1 MLLYNASIVAKVA
14 SSRFLKELRWHVY
27 VFVSSLFPLQAPRMN
42 KHRIVKFPLTTESAM
57 KKIEDNNTLVFI
69 VDVKSNKRQI
79 KDAVKALYD
88 IESQNVNTLIR
99 CVRCFVPSKVR
110 RFFYE
115 HEYPVCILRIMVIPM
130 SAVCYE

>member
-1 MLLYNASIVAKVA
+1 MAVGTLL
-14 SSRFLKELRWHVY
+14 FLCT
-27 VFVSSLFPLQAPRMN
+27 QAPRMN
-42 KHRIVKFPLTTESAM
+42 KHRIIKFPLTTESAM

-99 CVRCFVPSKVR
+99 
-110 RFFYE
+110 
-115 HEYPVCILRIMVIPM
+115 
-130 SAVCYE
+130 

>member
-1 MLLYNASIVAKVA
+1 
-14 SSRFLKELRWHVY
+14 
-27 VFVSSLFPLQAPRMN
+27 MN
-42 KHRIVKFPLTTESAM
+42 KHRIIKFPLTTESAM

-99 CVRCFVPSKVR
+99 CVFSCFVVGFGWVVALLSACLALCGLPRPLSFLLVERIPPSSFTLHSRQVEFQTKG
-110 RFFYE
+110 
-115 HEYPVCILRIMVIPM
+115 HPLIL
-130 SAVCYE
+130 SL